1 MASEVS
7 HQVSSA
13 LRSAELLSLSLSV
26 LLSESPLSLPH
37 AASVRARAATAIP
50 AEPALNRRIDVSHEK
65 ARPGEGAVMM
75 VTGG

>member
-13 LRSAELLSLSLSV
+13 LRSAELLSPSLSV

-65 ARPGEGAVMM
+65 RARWRARVMT